1 MMVLTCSGKLLKN
14 QGEIAEN
21 NDKRK
26 QHRSELDNTKR
37 LSGTQKVK
45 FGRDF
50 LGCVESST
58 NGDLLGERRIF
69 VLPSY
74 SADTEAGGGPNW
86 F

>member
-58 NGDLLGERRIF
+58 FNATK
-69 VLPSY
+69 VHQQN
-74 SADTEAGGGPNW
+74 PNYW
-86 F
+86 PFQQHL